1 MINLNKLKE
10 IDNSILNNAKDKEVL
25 LNDYSTALSQLDKI
39 NEKFKICLDL
49 VLNLDEAT
57 ELISKIAKKTNREFF
72 TRTLLESTGNL
83 LKFIQIRK
91 ELITKAYHLVEKNNT
106 IKDFIENYPDILMF
120 NHNSHNISIL
130 EADINAIQASQLETK
145 YHLISA
151 QNRDDLSGLGYLFF
165 SNYKFKSA
173 LNERVEK
180 VDNNNE
186 LFEEINNT
194 YPAFLN
200 DFNKTLETL
209 NHELK
214 EAGILLK
221 EYTETSRKIYNTYDK
236 YND

>member
-1 MINLNKLKE
+1 
-10 IDNSILNNAKDKEVL
+10 
-25 LNDYSTALSQLDKI
+25 
-39 NEKFKICLDL
+39 
-49 VLNLDEAT
+49 
-57 ELISKIAKKTNREFF
+57 
-72 TRTLLESTGNL
+72 
-83 LKFIQIRK
+83 
-91 ELITKAYHLVEKNNT
+91 
-106 IKDFIENYPDILMF
+106 MF

-173 LNERVEK
+173 LNELVEK

-214 EAGILLK
+214 DAGILLK
-221 EYTETSRKIYNTYDK
+221 EYTETIKIDETTNNNHETISTFNINIVDNY
-236 YND
+236 